1 MASDPGE
8 LAAVPKKK
16 SAQTMMDGV
25 EQEEGVVMEVP
36 EPRCPQRD
44 LRASQSPGVTRWSRS
59 LETH

>member
-16 SAQTMMDGV
+16 SAQTMMDGA
-25 EQEEGVVMEVP
+25 EQEGVVMEVP
-36 EPRCPQRD
+36 EPRCPQQD

>member
-1 MASDPGE
+1 
-8 LAAVPKKK
+8 
-16 SAQTMMDGV
+16 MMDGA

-36 EPRCPQRD
+36 EPRCPQQD